1 LSNEYLFTVNVYLT
15 LFKEIQSCG
24 ANGIFSRRLD
34 FSAFNSLP
42 RTKLNSYHI
51 KNFAY
56 GAFELRR
63 VALQVEWTGSSGNVS
78 RSIIPTEQES
88 F

>member
-1 LSNEYLFTVNVYLT
+1 
-15 LFKEIQSCG
+15 IQSCG

-63 VALQVEWTGSSGNVS
+63 VALQWTDWRSSGSDKSLTITTFTKRS
-78 RSIIPTEQES
+78 RNNTLTEQES